1 MAREGTKKRSL
12 FRYAELSETSL
23 LEVWLGEKGTMKRSL
38 FRYAELSETSLLEVW
53 LGERRDHEVSLY
65 GPQKNNRKEN
75 RKEISTKKKT
85 IK

>member
-1 MAREGTKKRSL
+1 MLNGQNRACLRSGLARE
-12 FRYAELSETSL
+12 
-23 LEVWLGEKGTMKRSL
+23 GTMKRSL

-65 GPQKNNRKEN
+65 GPQKNNRKE
-75 RKEISTKKKT
+75 ISTKKKT

>member
-1 MAREGTKKRSL
+1 
-12 FRYAELSETSL
+12 
-23 LEVWLGEKGTMKRSL
+23 MKRSL

-53 LGERRDHEVSLY
+53 HGERRDHEVSLY
-65 GPQKNNRKEN
+65 GPKKNN